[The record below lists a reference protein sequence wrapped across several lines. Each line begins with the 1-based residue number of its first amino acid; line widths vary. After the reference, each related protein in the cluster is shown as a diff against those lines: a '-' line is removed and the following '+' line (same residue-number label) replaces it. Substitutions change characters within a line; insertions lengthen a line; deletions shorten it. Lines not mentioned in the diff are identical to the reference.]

1 MGVILSTMKRAPL
14 TDQQAK
20 VLAFVKSFLKDKGYP
35 PTRKEVMTH
44 FEWSSNNAAQEH
56 LFLIEKK
63 GYIRLD
69 AGVQRG
75 IVVL

>member
-1 MGVILSTMKRAPL
+1 MPKTKDNAL
-14 TDQQAK
+14 TEQQAK
-20 VLAFVKSFLKDKGYP
+20 VLAFVKKHLKDKGYP
-35 PTRKEVMTH
+35 PTRKEVMEN
-44 FEWSSNNAAQEH
+44 FGWSSNNAAQEH

-69 AGVQRG
+69 AGVKRG